1 MAAVTLKQAI
11 WIAVAICAW
20 STLLYVFE
28 TYSQDGRT
36 SKIIG
41 ALKAKAL
48 RSSDKLESQLG
59 RM

>member
-1 MAAVTLKQAI
+1 MAALTLQQAI
-11 WIAVAICAW
+11 WIAVAICTW

-28 TYSQDGRT
+28 AYGQEIRT

-41 ALKAKAL
+41 ALKSKAI